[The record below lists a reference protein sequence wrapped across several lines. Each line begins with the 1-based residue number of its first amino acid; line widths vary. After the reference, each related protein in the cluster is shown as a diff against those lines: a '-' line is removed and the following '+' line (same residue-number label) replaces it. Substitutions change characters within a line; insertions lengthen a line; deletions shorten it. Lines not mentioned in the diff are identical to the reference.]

1 MRSYVFKSCC
11 FDFSL
16 SYCFFLLVLISTR
29 YDPLHMHATG
39 ALHYLLGHKNPIDG
53 KFRIRADGK
62 EKELFTDYGI
72 HYEPVRKRK
81 GYSKI

>member
-1 MRSYVFKSCC
+1 
-11 FDFSL
+11 
-16 SYCFFLLVLISTR
+16 
-29 YDPLHMHATG
+29 MHATG